1 MTSRR
6 AGALLRSGRPTRR
19 PAPTRFCSPQST
31 RRSGSRWTCLSASC
45 PALSGC
51 CTSTQMSSLS
61 RCPSGW
67 KLCSRAWRA
76 WPTSWS
82 ERTSTA
88 RTQPTP
94 WRARSARAC
103 SPCATR
109 PVASGL
115 CGGGLRSGSATTC
128 GATRSKAQVDI
139 PCIAASMRALRDH
152 PRADAIT
159 SWPVAWS
166 TELFAN
172 LNFNLVGSSWEVR
185 RITVAKHL
193 TRAGRAQPALLAHSK
208 TGREYP
214 LLTMYHLSRAER
226 TARLCPYQLRL
237 LNASDFVRDVLL
249 ASHSNVPSDWRLWR
263 ALGGKLRAPIA
274 YLRDV

>member
-1 MTSRR
+1 MHLREDAARR
-6 AGALLRSGRPTRR
+6 VGEQAPLWFS
-19 PAPTRFCSPQST
+19 PAYD
-31 RRSGSRWTCLSASC
+31 GVV
-45 PALSGC
+45 
-51 CTSTQMSSLS
+51 
-61 RCPSGW
+61 
-67 KLCSRAWRA
+67 
-76 WPTSWS
+76 
-82 ERTSTA
+82 
-88 RTQPTP
+88 
-94 WRARSARAC
+94 
-103 SPCATR
+103 SPCLHAHW
-109 PVASGL
+109 SQ
-115 CGGGLRSGSATTC
+115 
-128 GATRSKAQVDI
+128 SKAQVDI